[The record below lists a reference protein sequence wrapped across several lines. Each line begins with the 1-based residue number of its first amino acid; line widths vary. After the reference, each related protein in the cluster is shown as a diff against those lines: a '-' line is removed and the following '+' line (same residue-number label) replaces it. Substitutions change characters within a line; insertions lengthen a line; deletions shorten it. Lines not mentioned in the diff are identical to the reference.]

1 MVRGGKENGKREQD
15 GKHSTSDRAPG
26 RSNIQGSWQKT
37 IKEELGDW
45 TMAEEVN
52 RRFKAG
58 CGDVEVETRTRQAI
72 AGKIQKRSKKE
83 GERLEAERAK
93 PTLATNDSDLEFVN
107 MET

>member
-1 MVRGGKENGKREQD
+1 MARGSKTANTLQVTGLLDVQTFRDLGK
-15 GKHSTSDRAPG
+15 
-26 RSNIQGSWQKT
+26 KT